1 MDNWY
6 AEIESKVFTIVKT
19 RMLKKYK
26 SKYPNMDF
34 TTDIENNTPKVFP
47 TVYIRQIS
55 QSETAQEFSLKHIN
69 IVDTSFEVQII
80 TNTSKEDCRKIS
92 AYAIEEMKALA
103 LSQDQQSPAM
113 VDGDLFRCVT
123 RFSGLIDS
131 RLFNR

>member
-26 SKYPNMDF
+26 TKYPKMDF
-34 TTDIENNTPKVFP
+34 TTDIENNTPKEFP
-47 TVYIRQIS
+47 TIFIHQIS
-55 QSETAQEFSLKHIN
+55 QSETAQTLSYDHIN
-69 IVDTSFEVQII
+69 LVRTSFEVIVT

-92 AYAIEEMKALA
+92 AMVIEEMKALA
-103 LSQDQQSPAM
+103 FNQDQQSPAM
-113 VDGDLFRCVT
+113 VDSDLFRCVT
-123 RFSGLIDS
+123 RYSGLIDS

>member
-1 MDNWY
+1 MDSWY

-26 SKYPNMDF
+26 SKYPKMDF
-34 TTDIENNTPKVFP
+34 TTDIENNTPKAFP
-47 TVYIRQIS
+47 TIYIRQIDAT
-55 QSETAQEFSLKHIN
+55 ETAKEFSLSHIN
-69 IVDTSFEVQII
+69 MIKASFEVQVT

-92 AYAIEEMKALA
+92 FYAVEEMKALA
-103 LSQDQQSPAM
+103 LSLDQQSPPL

-123 RFSGLIDS
+123 RYSGLIDV